1 MKDYLRCVES
11 VDDSVGK
18 LLKYLDDS
26 GLAKNTIVVY
36 TSDQGFYLG
45 EHGWFDK
52 RFMYEESLRTPL
64 VVRWPGV
71 VKPGSVEGA
80 DRFEHRFRADVSA
93 GGRGECAEGNAGT
106 QHAAGVARRDART
119 TGESRF
125 TITSMRTRTP
135 TITWRSTK
143 A

>member
-1 MKDYLRCVES
+1 MKDYLRCIES

-64 VVRWPGV
+64 LVRWPGV
-71 VKPGSVEGA
+71 IKPGSVGRA
-80 DRFEHRFRADVSA
+80 DCLERGFCADVSA
-93 GGRGECAEGNAGT
+93 GRRCERAQGDAGPQHGARCCAASNRAIGGN
-106 QHAAGVARRDART
+106 
-119 TGESRF
+119 RF
-125 TITSMRTRTP
+125 TITSTKTKMP
-135 TITWRSTK
+135 TIMWRSTR